1 MLTRST
7 CDTTAARPASTTR
20 WRDWEEE
27 SDVIIKHQVMFHIN
41 ASADL
46 WFDQDDYPTVDDAL
60 KMINGITLPE
70 LVGKVTSCD
79 IHPYAFIEH
88 QYPSTDE
95 ERKAAQEGC
104 QCEEF
109 GPHPR

>member
-1 MLTRST
+1 M
-7 CDTTAARPASTTR
+7 
-20 WRDWEEE
+20 
-27 SDVIIKHQVMFHIN
+27 IIKHQVMFHIN

-46 WFDQDDYPTVDDAL
+46 WFDQDDYPTSDDAL
-60 KMINGITLPE
+60 KMIDGITLPE

-95 ERKAAQEGC
+95 ERKAAR
-104 QCEEF
+104 EEF
-109 GPHPR
+109 QRGELGTTPEMVKGAIETSRKG